1 MPSDYKST
9 ETAIIFQKDWSIKL
23 HQNKHCWCERPWIH
37 EAFVLWIRQMKLFST
52 RIFKLFSAQLR
63 TVSVWQS
70 LSVRHIFL
78 QTTALVEEPNL
89 RHPLVA
95 FITTVR
101 SEASKTLSYV
111 QDPELFWHI
120 EFAYTNYAGTSNTSI
135 GICSPFPWGH
145 GKQKNIHPHHGGGT
159 TPRWARLHRW
169 GFPTPGTCRVGF
181 RKASEI
187 FKCSAEKTSPW
198 DVFGR
203 NPEIGHIPRTLVRFL
218 WIMDHHRSSLMQ
230 LMKELSSFPSSGRAQ
245 HIQEEEPDQNHWHL
259 NKDTLCRTVCPRM
272 VCIIV
277 HTSHFMAM
285 SRGKIM
291 INIGSNID

>member
-95 FITTVR
+95 FITTVT
-101 SEASKTLSYV
+101 SEASKTLLYV

-120 EFAYTNYAGTSNTSI
+120 EFCIYKLCRNIKYINWNLFPFSLRPWQAKKYSSSPRRRNNPKMGTAASLRLPHTWDMSRWLPKGFRNLQVFSR
-135 GICSPFPWGH
+135 
-145 GKQKNIHPHHGGGT
+145 KNIPMRCVWKKSRNWTHPKNTG
-159 TPRWARLHRW
+159 
-169 GFPTPGTCRVGF
+169 
-181 RKASEI
+181 
-187 FKCSAEKTSPW
+187 
-198 DVFGR
+198 
-203 NPEIGHIPRTLVRFL
+203 
-218 WIMDHHRSSLMQ
+218 
-230 LMKELSSFPSSGRAQ
+230 
-245 HIQEEEPDQNHWHL
+245 
-259 NKDTLCRTVCPRM
+259 
-272 VCIIV
+272 
-277 HTSHFMAM
+277 
-285 SRGKIM
+285 
-291 INIGSNID
+291 